1 MPARNNLSFVTD
13 INKIDEGDRAL
24 VGDKGISLGKITK
37 LGLAV
42 PPGIIITTKAY
53 SYFIKE
59 NNLEPKI
66 KNLLDHLNPR
76 QPEEI
81 QEASAQIKNLIL
93 AGQIPEDLAWQIMKA
108 YSHLGWLT
116 NNPVAVR
123 SSAVGEDLQTSFLNI
138 LGEANVIKKIQACW
152 ASLFN
157 ARGLFYRQERQK
169 SLLGQGI
176 AVIIQKMIQAKTS
189 GILFTADPAEKQKN
203 VFLIEAVWGLGEYLV
218 QGKITPDQYLIDA
231 SKGKIIN
238 QKINP
243 QKIQLIQKKGKG
255 IKSLVPKKEVSK
267 AKLTPNKIAHLVK
280 MAKKIHRYYF
290 FPQEIEWAQDKNQ
303 FFILQ
308 SRPLTTA
315 QVIINNKTSKPIPKP
330 PNEKD
335 LDPKPQALLEGI
347 AASPGY
353 ASGPVKKI
361 KSAKEIKKIT
371 RGDILVAPAIT
382 PDFIPA
388 MRLVAGIIT
397 NQGGQTSH
405 AAIISRELSI
415 PCLVGTKTATRK
427 LKNGQIVTI
436 NGAQGKVFPGRKLK
450 KPATTKYS
458 KKAAAN
464 IKTATKIYVNLSDP
478 DIATEIAQRNVDG
491 VGLMRAEFMLAK
503 IGVHPQALIKKGKG
517 NLITKELANSLE
529 KVCRAFFPRP
539 VIYRTSDL
547 KTNEYRHLKD
557 GEKYEPKEENP
568 LIGFRGSSRYLINS
582 QIFSLELEAIKFV
595 RNKKGLRNLWLML
608 PFVRTVSE
616 LIETKKII
624 AAQNLSRGP
633 SFKLWLML
641 ETPANIIRLPKFI
654 ETGIDGVSIGSND
667 LTMLI
672 LGIDRDNNKLAKLFN
687 EANPAVLWAFKK
699 AINTCQKYQ
708 ITSSICGQ
716 APLNKP
722 NIIKK
727 LVRWGITSLSVDP
740 DTLNKA
746 RNLTAQAE
754 KEVVGNG

>member
-1 MPARNNLSFVTD
+1 MPAKNNLSFVTS
-13 INKIDEGDRAL
+13 ISKVNEEDRAL
-24 VGDKGISLGKITK
+24 VGDKGVSLGELTR
-37 LGLAV
+37 LGLVV
-42 PPGIIITTKAY
+42 PPGIIVTAEAY
-53 SYFIKE
+53 RYFIKE

-66 KNLLDHLNPR
+66 NNLLNRLDPHR
-76 QPEEI
+76 PEEI
-81 QEASAQIKNLIL
+81 QETSAQAKKLIL
-93 AGQIPEDLAWQIMKA
+93 ASQIPEDLAWQIMKA
-108 YSHLGWLT
+108 YSRLGQLT

-123 SSAVGEDLQTSFLNI
+123 SSAIGEDLQVSFLNI
-138 LGEANVIKKIQACW
+138 SGEANVIKKIQACW
-152 ASLFN
+152 ASLFT
-157 ARGLFYRQERQK
+157 ARSLFYRQEYQK
-169 SLLGQGI
+169 NLSGQGI
-176 AVIIQKMIQAKTS
+176 AVIIQKMIKAQAS

-203 VFLIEAVWGLGEYLV
+203 IFLIEAVWGLGEYLV
-218 QGKITPDQYLIDA
+218 QGKVTPDQYLIDTLR
-231 SKGKIIN
+231 GKIIN

-243 QKIQLIQKKGKG
+243 QKIQLIQKKGKSAR
-255 IKSLVPKKEVSK
+255 SLVPEEKVSK
-267 AKLTPNKIAHLVK
+267 AKLTPNQIAHLTK
-280 MAKKIHRYYF
+280 IAKKIHRYYF
-290 FPQEIEWAQDKNQ
+290 FPQEIEWAKEKDQ

-308 SRPLTTA
+308 SRPLTTVQA
-315 QVIINNKTSKPIPKP
+315 IITNKATKTIPKP
-330 PNEKD
+330 PDKKIDFEPWD
-335 LDPKPQALLEGI
+335 FLEGI

-353 ASGPVKKI
+353 ISGPVKKI

-371 RGDILVAPAIT
+371 HGDILVAPAIT

-388 MRLVAGIIT
+388 MRLIAGIIT

-415 PCLVGTKTATRK
+415 PCLVGTKTATKK

-436 NGAQGKVFPGRKLK
+436 DGSQGKVFLGQRPK
-450 KPATTKYS
+450 KPATVKHLE
-458 KKAAAN
+458 KAAAN

-478 DIATEIAQRNVDG
+478 DIASEIAKRNADG

-503 IGVHPQALIKKGKG
+503 IGTHPQALIEKGKG
-517 NLITKELANSLE
+517 DLVTKELAESLE

-568 LIGFRGSSRYLINS
+568 LIGFRGASRYLADS

-595 RNKKGLRNLWLML
+595 RHKKGLRNLWLML

-654 ETGIDGVSIGSND
+654 EVGIDGISIGSND
-667 LTMLI
+667 LTMLT
-672 LGIDRDNNKLAKLFN
+672 LGVDRDNDKLAKLFN
-687 EANPAVLWAFKK
+687 EANPAILWAFKK
-699 AINTCQKYQ
+699 AIKTCQKYQ

-722 NIIKK
+722 DIIKK
-727 LVRWGITSLSVDP
+727 LIRWGITSLSVDL
-740 DTLNKA
+740 DSLDRVRGLA
-746 RNLTAQAE
+746 AQAE
-754 KEVVGNG
+754 KEVAGNG